1 MQQNAQN
8 VASVQKARQHLN
20 TGFYEFLSSLTSLMT
35 VLVFKTNKEQE
46 KRIVKQIVGER
57 VENIA

>member
-1 MQQNAQN
+1 MHKMLRQ
-8 VASVQKARQHLN
+8 SKKARQHLN
-20 TGFYEFLSSLTSLMT
+20 TGFYELLNSLTSLMT
-35 VLVFKTNKEQE
+35 VFVFKTNKEQE